1 MEQTIHLSIY
11 VLIKK
16 CFLSIFYVFDAR
28 SLEKRIISAF
38 EEPTVWDKRKQVIQ
52 AKKTS
57 ALVWEYKK
65 VLQIFLE
72 MLLNTSQR
80 NHCLRCIL
88 REELGVFPLEKEMM
102 AK

>member
-38 EEPTVWDKRKQVIQ
+38 EEPTV
-52 AKKTS
+52 
-57 ALVWEYKK
+57 
-65 VLQIFLE
+65 
-72 MLLNTSQR
+72 
-80 NHCLRCIL
+80 
-88 REELGVFPLEKEMM
+88 
-102 AK
+102 